1 MKRDS
6 YLAAISFGKLF
17 AISWF
22 AIFAASIAS
31 SMLAKPPPP
40 PPHPQLV
47 IKKGVVASNN
57 PNAVFTP
64 PLTPSGK
71 WKPFGTSC
79 PRFNGTITSSM
90 LSGLVDSNASGLAA
104 GNTVTFVIAIRNIG
118 TAPAYDVELRE
129 IFPLDEVDR
138 PACFAISTPF
148 CVRLGNATAMPFTS
162 AIAGFGRTRL
172 KLTNPIAGANSLG
185 TDTVI
190 ITFNAQLISPT
201 KMDCCE
207 NKTELIHYAAQ
218 LNGPDL
224 VNGSTSAAY
233 HDTARVCVKRSY
245 R

>member
-1 MKRDS
+1 MKRNS
-6 YLAAISFGKLF
+6 HLAAISARKALLISLS
-17 AISWF
+17 AIL
-22 AIFAASIAS
+22 ATSIAS

-57 PNAVFTP
+57 SHAVFTP
-64 PLTPSGK
+64 ALTPAGK

-79 PRFNGTITSSM
+79 PRFNGTITSAM
-90 LSGLVDSNASGLAA
+90 LSGLVNSNASGLAA
-104 GNTVTFVIAIRNIG
+104 GNSVTFVIAIQNIG
-118 TAPAYDVELRE
+118 TAPAYDIELRE

-138 PACFAISTPF
+138 PACFSISTPF
-148 CVRLGNATAMPFTS
+148 CVRRGNGAAMQFSSATAGHGRIRIKLNNPV
-162 AIAGFGRTRL
+162 AGT
-172 KLTNPIAGANSLG
+172 NSLG

-190 ITFNAQLISPT
+190 ITFNAQLVSPT

-218 LNGPDL
+218 PNGPDL

-233 HDTARVCVKRSY
+233 HDTARICAKRY
-245 R
+245 P